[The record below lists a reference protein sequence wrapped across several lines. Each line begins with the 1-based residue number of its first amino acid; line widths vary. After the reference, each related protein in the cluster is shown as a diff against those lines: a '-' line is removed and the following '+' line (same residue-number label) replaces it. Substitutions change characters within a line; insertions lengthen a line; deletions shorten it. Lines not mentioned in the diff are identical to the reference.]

1 MTTYCTVKK
10 CAQCT
15 SNGHCGY
22 NQYCS
27 NYKCVEKTPSVQK
40 RKLKGA
46 STSCRYNSDCMT
58 EKCIPYNY
66 RTCGKSK
73 KYYFY

>member
-22 NQYCS
+22 NQYCL

-46 STSCRYNSDCMT
+46 STSCRYDSDCIT

-73 KYYFY
+73 K